1 MSAQATGGGRGAR
14 AARWTILVV
23 LALYF
28 ALPLVAMAEFSTR
41 GTGGHRSLHAWR
53 AIGSD
58 PDLIRAIVASLELA
72 VLTAVLMLVLLLPT
86 MVWVNLRLPG
96 LRRVIEFCCLLP
108 LTIPAIVIV
117 VGIAPIYAWVTYLA
131 GDSPLTL
138 TFVYVILVLPYA
150 YRALDAGLSGMDLA
164 TLSEA
169 ARSLGASWWT
179 VIWRIVVP
187 NVRAAIL
194 SAALISVAMVLG
206 EFTISSLL
214 DFQTIQVEINLL
226 GKRNADI
233 SIAVSLAAL
242 LFAFVLLFGLA
253 LAGRRRRE
261 AADER

>member
-1 MSAQATGGGRGAR
+1 MNGGRGAR
-14 AARWTILVV
+14 TGRWIVLVV
-23 LALYF
+23 LGLYF

-41 GTGGHRSLHAWR
+41 GTGGRRSLRAW
-53 AIGSD
+53 ASIGSD
-58 PDLIRAIVASLELA
+58 PDLIASILASLELA
-72 VLTAVLMLVLLLPT
+72 ALTAVLMLVLLLPT
-86 MVWVNLRLPG
+86 MTWVHLRLPH
-96 LRRVIEFCCLLP
+96 LRRTIEFVCLLP

-117 VGIAPIYAWVTYLA
+117 VGIAPIYAWVTYLL

-150 YRALDAGLSGMDLA
+150 YRALDAGLRGADLH

-169 ARSLGASWWT
+169 ALSLGASWWT

-187 NVRAAIL
+187 NVRGAIL
-194 SAALISVAMVLG
+194 SAALIAVAMVLG
-206 EFTISSLL
+206 EFTIASLL

-226 GKRNADI
+226 GKRDADI

-242 LFAFVLLFGLA
+242 VFAFALLFALA

-261 AADER
+261 AVDD

>member
-1 MSAQATGGGRGAR
+1 MSGGRGAR
-14 AARWTILVV
+14 AGRWIILV
-23 LALYF
+23 LLGLYF

-41 GTGGHRSLHAWR
+41 GTGGHRSLHAW
-53 AIGSD
+53 ASIGSD
-58 PDLIRAIVASLELA
+58 PDLIASIVASLELA
-72 VLTAVLMLVLLLPT
+72 ALTAILMLVLLLPT
-86 MVWVNLRLPG
+86 MTWVQLRLPH
-96 LRRVIEFCCLLP
+96 LRRTIEFVCLLP

-117 VGIAPIYAWVTYLA
+117 VGIAPIYAWVTYLF
-131 GDSPLTL
+131 GESPLTL

-150 YRALDAGLSGMDLA
+150 YRALDAGLRGMDLH

-169 ARSLGASWWT
+169 ALSLGASWWT

-187 NVRAAIL
+187 NVRGAIL

-206 EFTISSLL
+206 EFTIASLL

-242 LFAFVLLFGLA
+242 VFAFVLLFALA
-253 LAGRRRRE
+253 LADRRRRE
-261 AADER
+261 AVDD